1 MIENTMN
8 FKVQYADTDAYGVVW
23 HGSYLRWMEEGR
35 VELLEDYGLKIDKL
49 QHEDDVVMPVIEL
62 DIKYKYSAKLM
73 DEIVLKTKII
83 DLTTTTV
90 TFLQE
95 IFIKET
101 NKLCTSAT
109 VRATALKGGRVM
121 RSVDEF
127 FKERV

>member
-83 DLTTTTV
+83 DLTKTTV
-90 TFLQE
+90 TF
-95 IFIKET
+95 FAGNFYKR
-101 NKLCTSAT
+101 NKQTLHKCNSA
-109 VRATALKGGRVM
+109 RNCP
-121 RSVDEF
+121 
-127 FKERV
+127 

>member
-83 DLTTTTV
+83 DLTKTTV

-109 VRATALKGGRVM
+109 VRATALKGGREIG
-121 RSVDEF
+121 RASCR
-127 FKERV
+127 ERV